1 MAHPPAQA
9 DEDTLAARPSA
20 LLEVAESIAHH
31 RDLGELFHDLG
42 ARLHRVAHFD
52 FLNLLLYDS
61 ERQVMRLHILES
73 QQPTNI
79 QRGRESPLGQTPAGR
94 VFETQQPYVVDD
106 IDTETSFPNFG
117 RPCGAKTCAP
127 SAWCR

>member
-1 MAHPPAQA
+1 MLSCRMAHLPVQA
-9 DEDTLAARPSA
+9 AEDSLADRPSA

-61 ERQVMRLHILES
+61 DCKVMRLHLLES
-73 QQPTNI
+73 QHPPST
-79 QRGRESPLGQTPAGR
+79 QRGRESAQDQPPAGR
-94 VFETQQPYVVDD
+94 VFETQQPYVVD
-106 IDTETSFPNFG
+106 
-117 RPCGAKTCAP
+117 
-127 SAWCR
+127 